1 MAVVLDHRHVGLAG
15 DKPTMFDHTEWQRK
29 RRRENPET
37 ADSITGGTRMTLAG
51 EKGAER
57 RRDGGTVSIRK
68 SAMPTLMIG
77 INA

>member
-1 MAVVLDHRHVGLAG
+1 
-15 DKPTMFDHTEWQRK
+15 
-29 RRRENPET
+29 
-37 ADSITGGTRMTLAG
+37 MTLAG